1 MPTEVAPMRV
11 MLAYDGSAGAE
22 SARDLLAHLP
32 LPDGSAITLV
42 AALEKGPEV
51 FGAPEF
57 AVVPHDAAEAEELL
71 LADLQEMLRSAAA
84 PLRGPGRS
92 IDTRVARGRPSTAIL
107 DEALA
112 ILPDLLVIGSRG
124 HGPLASVLLG
134 SVSTEVVDHAPCP
147 VLVAR
152 QPAIHRVVLGVDGS
166 ESAQRAVATMR
177 AWPILHGLPTRVVTV
192 AHDAPAWA
200 ATMGGGFY
208 PAWVDMRETNAG
220 EVREELLSV
229 ARRTADDLL
238 ISGSP
243 VTVELRQGDPA
254 DELIKAAA
262 ADHADLIVV
271 GSRGLSTLPRLVLG
285 SVARKVLL
293 HAPQS
298 VLVVRHARERVRR
311 PEPVRAGTLVA
322 SAFA

>member
-1 MPTEVAPMRV
+1 MRV

-22 SARDLLAHLP
+22 AARDLLAVLA

-42 AALEKGPEV
+42 AALEKGPEL
-51 FGAPEF
+51 FGASEF
-57 AVVPHDAAEAEELL
+57 AVVPHDAAESEEMLV
-71 LADLQEMLRSAAA
+71 ADLQEMLHAAAA
-84 PLRGPGRS
+84 PLRGAGRS

-107 DEALA
+107 EEAGAL
-112 ILPDLLVIGSRG
+112 LPDLLVIGSRG

-152 QPAIHRVVLGVDGS
+152 QPSVHRVVLGVDGS
-166 ESAQRAVATMR
+166 ESSQYAVATMR
-177 AWPILHGLPTRVVTV
+177 AWPIFHGLPTRVVTV
-192 AHDAPAWA
+192 APDAPLWA
-200 ATMGGGFY
+200 ATMSSGLY
-208 PAWVDMRETNAG
+208 PAWAESRPTTAGPEREA
-220 EVREELLSV
+220 LLGV
-229 ARRTADDLL
+229 ARRTADALL
-238 ISGSP
+238 ADGTPTTI
-243 VTVELRQGDPA
+243 ELRGGDPA

-262 ADHADLIVV
+262 ADQADLIAV

-298 VLVVRHARERVRR
+298 VLVVRQARERVKRS
-311 PEPVRAGTLVA
+311 EPIKAGELIA
-322 SAFA
+322 SALA